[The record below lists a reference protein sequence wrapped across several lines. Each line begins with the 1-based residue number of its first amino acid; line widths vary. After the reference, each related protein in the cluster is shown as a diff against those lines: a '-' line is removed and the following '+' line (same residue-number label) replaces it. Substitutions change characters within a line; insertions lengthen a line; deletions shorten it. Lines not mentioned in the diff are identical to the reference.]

1 MAIEAFINVRP
12 YQTRVACVEKGVLR
26 QIFYHRK
33 AQPSLVG
40 ALYKGRVVK
49 IVKSLNFAFVDLSL
63 EKAGFLYGKDLR
75 GQNKDVAQMLRPGQ
89 EILVQI
95 KADPLRN
102 KGVRLSMEVGLAG
115 FYLVYLP
122 GQRTKSTLSRQII
135 SQEERK
141 RLSEI
146 VKSFKEKGALIV
158 RTFAQGRTKEELYK
172 DLEQLQS
179 HWTEVQEKFQNRK
192 NLGLLQKGE
201 DSLLDFLKDILS
213 LEVDRLLI
221 DEKETFNKVKK
232 WIKTFRPDL
241 AKKVEYYKGKTALF
255 ENFRLESQVY
265 KTQQK
270 KVILKNGGF
279 LIFEELEAFSVIDVN
294 SGRFSGG
301 TSLSKSLLKL
311 NLEAAKVIAEQIRLR
326 HLGGIILVDF
336 IDMEDSE
343 DREKVV
349 SCLEQGFK
357 GDKFHPKVFPM
368 GELGMVQITRKR
380 SANSL
385 SHFMTEL
392 CPSCNGQGR
401 KDTLPTIASTLF
413 LKIEKLSPSGFRLL
427 RRKKK
432 LKIFCHPELK
442 KYIEKK
448 EKETLDFFEKKLSLC
463 LFLEENQKLSSEN
476 FKIEEISSFN

>member
-1 MAIEAFINVRP
+1 MAVEAFINVRP
-12 YQTRVACVEKGVLR
+12 YQTRVACVEKGILK
-26 QIFYHRK
+26 QTFYHRK
-33 AQPSLVG
+33 EQPSLVG
-40 ALYKGRVVK
+40 ALYKGRVAK
-49 IVKSLNFAFVDLSL
+49 ITKSLNFAFVDLSL
-63 EKAGFLYGKDLR
+63 EKAGFLYGKDLK
-75 GQNKDVAQMLRPGQ
+75 GQNKDIAQMLRSGQ
-89 EILVQI
+89 EVLVQI

-102 KGVRLSMEVGLAG
+102 KGVRLSMEIGLAG
-115 FYLVYLP
+115 LYMVYLP
-122 GQRTKSTLSRQII
+122 GQRTKSTLSRQIV

-158 RTFAQGRTKEELYK
+158 RTFAQGRTKEELYR
-172 DLEQLQS
+172 DLEQLKSQ
-179 HWTEVQEKFQNRK
+179 WVEIQEKFQNQK

-201 DSLLDFLKDILS
+201 DSLLDFLRDILS
-213 LEVDRLLI
+213 LEVNRIVI
-221 DEKETFNKVKK
+221 DEKETFNKVRK
-232 WIKTFRPDL
+232 WIKAFRPDL
-241 AKKVEYYKGKTALF
+241 AKKVEYYKETKALF
-255 ENFRLESQVY
+255 DNFRLESQVY

-294 SGRFSGG
+294 SGRFSGR
-301 TSLSKSLLKL
+301 TSLSKSLLNL
-311 NLEAAKVIAEQIRLR
+311 NLEAAKMIAEQIRLR

-385 SHFMTEL
+385 SHFMTEV

-401 KDTLPTIASTLF
+401 KDTLPTIASALF
-413 LKIEKLSPSGFRLL
+413 LKVEKFSPSGFSFL
-427 RRKKK
+427 RKKQK
-432 LKIFCHPELK
+432 LKIFCRPELK
-442 KYIEKK
+442 SYVEKK

-463 LFLEENQKLSSEN
+463 LLWEEDQTLNSGN
-476 FKIEEISSFN
+476 FKIEKL